1 MKYSENK
8 RDLKDCDIY
17 IVDSYGESKSFYKIS
32 NVVFLGGSLVSKG
45 GQNPLE
51 ALRFGC
57 NIIHGNYTY
66 NFKDVYKMLEKENL
80 SLKVSGIKDLERKV
94 FTLFKKRNNSN
105 KIKKLN
111 KIGNLIL
118 KKNLSELK
126 KIVL

>member
-1 MKYSENK
+1 
-8 RDLKDCDIY
+8 
-17 IVDSYGESKSFYKIS
+17 
-32 NVVFLGGSLVSKG
+32 
-45 GQNPLE
+45 
-51 ALRFGC
+51 
-57 NIIHGNYTY
+57 
-66 NFKDVYKMLEKENL
+66 MLEKENL

-126 KIVL
+126 KIIL